1 MDEVPEAEDWAAVAH
16 AVRERMRE
24 LRMSKAALA
33 RETGL
38 SETTIRYLGRPPGG
52 HRRSV
57 LVAISAVLR
66 WRYDHLTNILHG
78 QPENNTPA
86 RPAAQASLE
95 RLLRADLGLLADEIS
110 RLKET
115 ALAAG
120 KKTDALLLRG
130 RPGHARDPHKE
141 GTTR

>member
-1 MDEVPEAEDWAAVAH
+1 VDEVPEAEDWAAVAH

-24 LRMSKAALA
+24 LRMPAAALA

-66 WRYDHLTNILHG
+66 WRYDHLTNILRG

>member
-1 MDEVPEAEDWAAVAH
+1 VDEVPDAEDWAAVAH
-16 AVRERMRE
+16 AVRERMSE

-38 SETTIRYLGRPPGG
+38 SETTIRYLGRSPRG

-78 QPENNTPA
+78 QPEKNTPA
-86 RPAAQASLE
+86 RTVAQASLQ
-95 RLLRADLGLLADEIS
+95 RLLRAHLGPLASEIS

-115 ALAAG
+115 ALAID
-120 KKTDALLLRG
+120 KKTDALLPRG
-130 RPGHARDPHKE
+130 RQGHARDPHKE
-141 GTTR
+141 GITR